1 MTGRSRA
8 RDRSRPSGAAPA
20 VSVYLAGGDFSTDT
34 VGALASVRGFTFA
47 RASTATTYDEAA
59 GTVTTG
65 VGVDT
70 ARAAKSSAGRVG
82 LLIEPVRTNLLV
94 QSQDPTSGWT
104 TGGTVTRTRPYGTG
118 PDGSTVT
125 PTRVEVASGSSYVY
139 RSPTLTINL
148 PYIQSSW
155 IRATD
160 AGDSEMFGMST
171 IGGGSPAAGASPG
184 TTSWKRRR
192 TATASPTATAAA
204 NVFAADGRGNT
215 LFTGVSFG
223 ATALDQVVDYQQVEQ
238 GRWASSAIPTTA
250 ATVTR
255 AADKLS
261 VAESTVE
268 AAGALRFYVKI
279 EMPTTL
285 LNHVESG
292 GTGELTLWTDAA
304 GSYKCWI
311 DASSGAIYAQALAS
325 DLGIPAAVYTTSAPV
340 SVAIG
345 DLLEVWVVCG
355 GAALPTI
362 KYRINAG
369 SVVTPTL
376 SSGTRTHTL
385 PTIGATVHVL
395 GDSTGANGLYGT
407 VQTVAFYAD
416 GQAPGG
422 F

>member
-34 VGALASVRGFTFA
+34 VGALASTRGFTFA
-47 RASTATTYDEAA
+47 RASTATTYDETA

-70 ARAAKSSAGRVG
+70 ARAAKSAAGRVG
-82 LLIEPVRTNLLV
+82 LLVEPVRTNLLV
-94 QSQDPTSGWT
+94 QSQNPTSGWT
-104 TGGTVTRTRPYGTG
+104 TYGAPTVTRPYGTG
-118 PDGSTVT
+118 PDGSTST
-125 PTRVEVASGSSYVY
+125 PTRIECPTTAGVY
-139 RSPTLTINL
+139 RGVTLVALSPHATS
-148 PYIQSSW
+148 YW
-155 IRATD
+155 CRATD
-160 AGDSEMFGMST
+160 AGDTELIGVST
-171 IGGGSPAAGASPG
+171 LGGGTPGSGASPG
-184 TTSWKRRR
+184 TTTWKRRR
-192 TATASPTATAAA
+192 PAITTPTAAGA
-204 NVFAADGRGNT
+204 NLFAADGRGNT
-215 LFTGVSFG
+215 LFTSGVSFG
-223 ATALDQVVDYQQVEQ
+223 PTALDQVVDYGQIEV

-325 DLGIPAAVYTTSAPV
+325 DLGIPAAVYTTSSPV
-340 SVAIG
+340 SVAAG

-355 GAALPTI
+355 GGASPTI

-385 PTIGATVHVL
+385 AGIGATL
-395 GDSTGANGLYGT
+395 YALCDSAGANGLYGV
-407 VQTVAFYAD
+407 VQSVAFYAA
-416 GQAPGG
+416 GQSPGG

>member
-1 MTGRSRA
+1 MIRLGIGIPSSARRA
-8 RDRSRPSGAAPA
+8 AET
-20 VSVYLAGGDFSTDT
+20 YLAGGDFSADT
-34 VGALASVRGFTFA
+34 VGALATTRGFTFA

-82 LLIEPVRTNLLV
+82 LLVEPVRTNLLV

-104 TGGTVTRTRPYGTG
+104 VYGAPTRTRPYGTG
-118 PDGSTVT
+118 PDGSTTT
-125 PTRVEVASGSSYVY
+125 PTRIECPSTAGVY
-139 RSPTLTINL
+139 RGVTLTIGATHATS
-148 PYIQSSW
+148 YW
-155 IRATD
+155 CRATD
-160 AGDSEMFGMST
+160 AGDTELIGIST
-171 IGGGSPAAGASPG
+171 IGGGTPGSGASPG

-192 TATASPTATAAA
+192 TALSTPTGAGA
-204 NVFAADGRGNT
+204 NFFAADGRGNT
-215 LFTGVSFG
+215 LFSGIAFG
-223 ATALDQVVDYQQVEQ
+223 ATALDQVVDFGQTEI
-238 GRWASSAIPTTA
+238 GKWASSAIPTTA

-268 AAGALRFYVKI
+268 AAGALRFYCKV
-279 EMPTTL
+279 EMPSTL
-285 LNHVESG
+285 LNHVEAG
-292 GTGELTLWTDAA
+292 GTGEITLWTDAA

-325 DLGIPAAVYTTSAPV
+325 DLGIPAAVYTTSSPV
-340 SVAIG
+340 SVAAG

-369 SVVTPTL
+369 SVITPTL

-385 PTIGATVHVL
+385 TGIGATLYAL
-395 GDSTGANGLYGT
+395 GDSTGANGLYGV
-407 VQTVAFYAD
+407 VQAVAFYAA
-416 GQAPGG
+416 GQTPGG

>member
-1 MTGRSRA
+1 M
-8 RDRSRPSGAAPA
+8 
-20 VSVYLAGGDFSTDT
+20 SVYLAGGDFSTDT

-47 RASTATTYDEAA
+47 RASTATTYDETA
-59 GTVTTG
+59 GTVATG

-70 ARAAKSSAGRVG
+70 ARAAKSAAGRVG
-82 LLIEPVRTNLLV
+82 LLVEPVRTNLIPYDSVL
-94 QSQDPTSGWT
+94 SG
-104 TGGTVTRTRPYGTG
+104 GGWAAGTG
-118 PDGSTVT
+118 ATETADAVASPDGTT
-125 PTRVEVASGSSYVY
+125 TAD
-139 RSPTLTINL
+139 RS
-148 PYIQSSW
+148 
-155 IRATD
+155 
-160 AGDSEMFGMST
+160 
-171 IGGGSPAAGASPG
+171 AGASGAIARYWTKTATHSAG
-184 TTSWKRRR
+184 TVYAISFWMKNNGGGNPSSVSATFGVTASPMSPTSAWTRFRR
-192 TATASPTATAAA
+192 TAADTSGASGNNYILIDGRNNSGSGGNVATAY
-204 NVFAADGRGNT
+204 DLYRWGHQIE
-215 LFTGVSFG
+215 VSG
-223 ATALDQVVDYQQVEQ
+223 SGSAK
-238 GRWASSAIPTTA
+238 WSSSLIPTTGTSA
-250 ATVTR
+250 TR

-261 VAESTVE
+261 IAESTVE
-268 AAGALRFYVKI
+268 AAGALRFYCKV
-279 EMPTTL
+279 EMPSTL
-285 LNHVESG
+285 LNHVEAG
-292 GTGELTLWTDAA
+292 GSGELTLWTDAA

-325 DLGIPAAVYTTSAPV
+325 DLGIPAAVYTTSSPV
-340 SVAIG
+340 SVAAG